1 MITVYVSDDPE
12 HTLAMAGKAVDADAY
27 GRAWRWMAPAVG
39 QKFGVRVKAILAT
52 HGSAEEW
59 EHWYRNSEGGNDAL
73 AVEVWQAMHEAVD
86 MTLLGVSK

>member
-27 GRAWRWMAPAVG
+27 GRAWLETAPRMG
-39 QKFGVRVKAILAT
+39 RKFGCHIEAILAT

-59 EHWYRNSEGGNDAL
+59 EHWYRNSEAGSDKL
-73 AVEVWQAMHEAVD
+73 AVEVWQAMRAAVD
-86 MTLLGVSK
+86 MVLLGVGK